1 MIQAMETLESPHDG
15 FAFGILHRQ
24 PVGARKGGVVI
35 LQEIFGLD
43 AYMRADAGRYAAA
56 GFEVIA
62 PSLFD
67 RTSRGF
73 MAAHDP
79 AGIAEG
85 FRLVQQTAPEGAI
98 GDIAACVAVLRLRGP
113 VYLVGYCYGGRLAWQ
128 ASAQIEGVSA
138 ASCYYGQ
145 IAPLAELAPR
155 CPTICHFGRKDGHI
169 DAAATQAAI
178 NAVHPDLPVYIYEN
192 SGHGFNNDGA
202 PDADPADAALA
213 RARTMALFAACPDQA
228 VELVDK

>member
-1 MIQAMETLESPHDG
+1 MTRLESLPSLHDG
-15 FAFGILHRQ
+15 FAFQILHLR
-24 PVGARKGGVVI
+24 PAGERRGGVVL

-43 AYMRADAGRYAAA
+43 ANLRADAARYAET

-67 RTSRGF
+67 RASPGF
-73 MAAHDP
+73 AAAHDD

-85 FRLVQQTAPEGAI
+85 MRLVGLTSDDAAM
-98 GDIAACVAVLRLRGP
+98 GDIAACVAALRPRGP
-113 VYLVGYCYGGRLAWQ
+113 VFVIGYCYGGRLAWQ
-128 ASAQIEGVSA
+128 AATQVEGIGA

-145 IAPLAELAPR
+145 IAPLARLAPR
-155 CPTICHFGRKDGHI
+155 CPVICHFGCKDGHI
-169 DAAATQAAI
+169 DAEATRAAI
-178 NAVHPDLPVYIYEN
+178 GAAHPDVPVHIYEN

-213 RARTMALFAACPDQA
+213 RARTLALFAANAD
-228 VELVDK
+228 